1 MKVRKKQKK
10 RQVPAAALHNDKVH
24 AQKQEARTAAL
35 KLRLKGAQYH
45 QIGKEL
51 GVSAPTAFRYV
62 RDALAE
68 IPVNGTKEERKEAIA
83 QREDAELGEQQR
95 LGAVLAKIRAGGEKL
110 GVRDFARLHQTAT
123 AIGRRIDAIREDKAK
138 LSGLYAPQE
147 HKLDVTVAPAIVT
160 AMSDDELKRIA
171 SGDFAPV
178 YGALNGT
185 SKLSS

>member
-1 MKVRKKQKK
+1 MMKVRKK
-10 RQVPAAALHNDKVH
+10 RSQVTKAAIHNDRVH
-24 AQKQEARTAAL
+24 AEKQEQRAEAL
-35 KLRLKGAQYH
+35 RLRLKGASVP
-45 QIGKEL
+45 QIAKQL
-51 GVSAPTAFRYV
+51 GVGVSTAFRYV
-62 RDALAE
+62 KDALAE
-68 IPVNGTKEERKEAIA
+68 IPANGTKEERKEAIA
-83 QREDAELGEQQR
+83 ARDDAELGEQQR
-95 LGAVLAKIRAGGEKL
+95 LAAVLVKIRAGGEKL